1 MEIPEW
7 GGAIKVRAITNGE
20 FSRVQRQ
27 ATSKGGDL
35 DAIKAN
41 ALIIEFA
48 CVKPKFSPGGYRKLL
63 GREAGIL
70 ARIAE
75 TFRLCLELG
84 IPHPRYLDEL
94 LTYGDLMT
102 WAAFLSW
109 HYKPRDG

>member
-1 MEIPEW
+1 MTDYLTVADIVEVSLPEADMEIPEW
-7 GGAIKVRAITNGE
+7 GGSIKVRAITNGE

-27 ATSKGGDL
+27 ATSKGGEL

-48 CVKPKFSPGGYRKLL
+48 CVNPKFPPGGYRKLL

-75 TFRLCLELG
+75 TILELSG
-84 IPHPRYLDEL
+84 ISAEEEDLD
-94 LTYGDLMT
+94 DLGE
-102 WAAFLSW
+102 A
-109 HYKPRDG
+109 